1 MHKYGLIGRSLGHSF
16 SKTFFEQKFRTEG
29 ITASYENIELSQI
42 DEVKA
47 ILQNGNFS
55 GLNVTIP
62 YKQEI
67 IPFLNELTD
76 EAKAIGAVN
85 TVLFHN
91 GKTIGANTDAH
102 GFHQSIKPF
111 LTNKHERTLIL
122 GTGGASLA
130 VAYVL
135 RNIGIDV
142 KFVSRNPKG
151 ENEFSYESINQ
162 YMLQAFKLVVN
173 CTPVGTFPNADDCVP
188 FPFEFLTEDHLCVDL
203 IYNPAETKFLRLAKE
218 NSATILNGES
228 MLKEQALK
236 AWALWNN
243 AN

>member
-1 MHKYGLIGRSLGHSF
+1 MHKYGLIGKTLSHSF
-16 SKTFFEQKFRTEG
+16 SKTFFELKFTTDG
-29 ITASYENIELSQI
+29 IDASYENVELSQI
-42 DEVKA
+42 DEVKD
-47 ILQNGNFS
+47 ILINGGFS

-67 IPFLNELTD
+67 IPFLDELTD

-85 TVLFHN
+85 TILFRS
-91 GKTIGANTDAH
+91 GKRIGANTDAH

-111 LTNKHERTLIL
+111 LTNKHERALIL

-130 VAYVL
+130 VAHVL
-135 RNIGIDV
+135 KNIGIDV

-151 ENEFSYESINQ
+151 ENEFSYDSINQ

-173 CTPVGTFPNADDCVP
+173 CTPVGTFPHVEECVP

-203 IYNPAETKFLRLAKE
+203 IYNPAETKFLRLSKE
-218 NSATILNGES
+218 SGATILNGES

-236 AWALWNN
+236 GWALWNN
-243 AN
+243 A